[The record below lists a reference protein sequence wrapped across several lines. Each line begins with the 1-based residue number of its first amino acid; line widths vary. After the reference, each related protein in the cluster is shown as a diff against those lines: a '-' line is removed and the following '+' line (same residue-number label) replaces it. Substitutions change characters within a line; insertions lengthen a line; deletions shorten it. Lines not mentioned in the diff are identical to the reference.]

1 MAFWLKQSVNPKYTI
16 QQINY
21 YPCGIWATQIISA
34 LGFAWVSDY
43 VLKGRRWPP
52 LIFVGVRVP
61 HPTGIGLMTALALYD
76 MRPSGWYASLYR

>member
-1 MAFWLKQSVNPKYTI
+1 MAFWLKQSVDPKYTI

-34 LGFAWVSDY
+34 LGFAWISDT

-52 LIFVGVRVP
+52 LIFVGVSLP
-61 HPTGIGLMTALALYD
+61 WYWSFELMVALALYD
-76 MRPSGWYASLYR
+76 LCPSSWIAGIYR